1 MHLLLTSYYREC
13 LVFKTK
19 EDRAAFAGLQRSF
32 RGKFTRGTER
42 AVLGFSRMSGA
53 SRSGD
58 GWTSNGYSL
67 RIHDEIQGHHCCLL
81 VQGSGHPN
89 VRVEGEGSE
98 LSQFSCSAGDEV
110 VGGKESGN
118 RKPMRARVE

>member
-42 AVLGFSRMSGA
+42 MSGA
-53 SRSGD
+53 IRPGD
-58 GWTSNGYSL
+58 GWTSNDYSL

-110 VGGKESGN
+110 VGGKEGGG
-118 RKPMRARVE
+118 RKPLRARVE

>member
-19 EDRAAFAGLQRSF
+19 ED
-32 RGKFTRGTER
+32 
-42 AVLGFSRMSGA
+42 GA
-53 SRSGD
+53 SRSGE
-58 GWTSNGYSL
+58 GRTSNGYSL

-81 VQGSGHPN
+81 VQGPGHPN
-89 VRVEGEGSE
+89 VRVEGEGFE

-110 VGGKESGN
+110 VGGKEGGG
-118 RKPMRARVE
+118 RKPLRARVE

>member
-1 MHLLLTSYYREC
+1 MHLLLTSYYREG

-19 EDRAAFAGLQRSF
+19 ED
-32 RGKFTRGTER
+32 
-42 AVLGFSRMSGA
+42 GA
-53 SRSGD
+53 SRSGE
-58 GWTSNGYSL
+58 GRTSNGYSL
-67 RIHDEIQGHHCCLL
+67 GIHDEIQGHHCCLL

-110 VGGKESGN
+110 VGGKEGGG
-118 RKPMRARVE
+118 RKPLRARVE